1 MSRRGRRHPRPNPI
15 WYWRNWYHSTLQ
27 MMERNRVFARNHW
40 LKIRRLEECCG
51 NYGEPGC

>member
-1 MSRRGRRHPRPNPI
+1 MRRGRRHPRPNPL

-27 MMERNRVFARNHW
+27 MMDRNRVFARNHW
-40 LKIRRLEECCG
+40 LKIRRLESCCG